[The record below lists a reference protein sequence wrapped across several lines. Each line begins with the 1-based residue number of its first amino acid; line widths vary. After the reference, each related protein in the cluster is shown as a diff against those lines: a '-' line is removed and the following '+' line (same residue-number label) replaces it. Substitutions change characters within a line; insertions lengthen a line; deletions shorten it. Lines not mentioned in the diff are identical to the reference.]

1 MMNVYSLDK
10 KHIAGVAT
18 LGEFYKIGS
27 KSKNSYGYLHTI
39 LAEDGFLYYSDGYF
53 LIKIPYK
60 SVPNGCYSVHSQ
72 TAAELLLV
80 PSKLTKDELLNYSRC
95 IEKATNDATFF
106 TEFPANKIDSPA
118 DIVAIFVGFW
128 VFKNPSSIEKLY
140 SFNEKFLK
148 PLFKENLEYTIGAV
162 SANQI
167 VFTYKDILITIMGK
181 IVHNN
186 NAQ

>member
-10 KHIAGVAT
+10 KHVEGVAT

-27 KSKNSYGYLHTI
+27 KSKKHYGYVRTI
-39 LAEDGFLYYSDGYF
+39 LVEDDFLYYSDGYF
-53 LIKIPYK
+53 LIRIPCENI
-60 SVPNGCYSVHSQ
+60 PNGCYSVHSQ
-72 TAAELLLV
+72 TAAELLLA
-80 PSKLTKDELLNYSRC
+80 PNELKKDELPNYSRC
-95 IEKATNDATFF
+95 IEKTINNTTFF
-106 TEFPANKIDSPA
+106 TEFPANKIESPA

-128 VFKNPSSIEKLY
+128 VFKNPSSIEEIY
-140 SFNEKFLK
+140 SFDERFLK
-148 PLFKENLEYTIGAV
+148 PLFKEKLEYTIGAV

-186 NAQ
+186 N

>member
-10 KHIAGVAT
+10 KHEGMAT
-18 LGEFYKIGS
+18 LGEFYKIGI

-39 LAEDGFLYYSDGYF
+39 LADDGFLYYTDNHF
-53 LIKIPYK
+53 LVKIPCEN
-60 SVPNGCYSVHSQ
+60 VPDGCYSVHSQ
-72 TAAELLLV
+72 TATELLLV
-80 PSKLTKDELLNYSRC
+80 QNKLTKDELPNYSRC

-128 VFKNPSSIEKLY
+128 VFKNPSSIETLY
-140 SFNEKFLK
+140 SFDERFLK
-148 PLFKENLEYTIGAV
+148 PLFKEHLDYTIGAV

-167 VFTYKDILITIMGK
+167 VFTYRDILITIMGK
-181 IVHNN
+181 TVHNN
-186 NAQ
+186 R